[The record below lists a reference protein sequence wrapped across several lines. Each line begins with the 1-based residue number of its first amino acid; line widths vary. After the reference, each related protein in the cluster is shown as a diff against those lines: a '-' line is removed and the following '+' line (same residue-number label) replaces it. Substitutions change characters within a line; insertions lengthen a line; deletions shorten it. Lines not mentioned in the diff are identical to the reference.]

1 MKTRLKPAYIAF
13 ISLLLIL
20 STYACGASMKK
31 PDIKLNPNPRM
42 RYEIT
47 MTIHGAPGPFD
58 RIEGSIDYK
67 VGNPASVPLTP
78 FSGATVEPQRH
89 ETVEFRKVGEN
100 VYKAEIYADMF
111 LDEDYFGQGVC
122 HWVVE
127 GLSADLIVGSHNLS
141 PAIFRDDIF
150 SGATITRYFANISYT
165 FRDRSSIDIGS
176 SDPKDY
182 KRPDDTFSVTLSSTE
197 SFP

>member
-1 MKTRLKPAYIAF
+1 MRTTAPQRGVFTA
-13 ISLLLIL
+13 LLLLL
-20 STYACGASMKK
+20 STHAYGASMKQ
-31 PDIKLNPNPRM
+31 PDVKLNPNPRM

-47 MTIHGAPGPFD
+47 MTIKGAPGPFD

-67 VGNPASVPLTP
+67 VGNPDSVPLTP

-89 ETVEFRKVGEN
+89 EAVEFKKVSEN
-100 VYKAEIYADMF
+100 VYKAEIYADKF
-111 LDEDYFGQGVC
+111 LDEDYFGKGVC

-127 GLSADLIVGSHNLS
+127 GLSADLIVGSHTLS
-141 PAIFRDDIF
+141 PAMYRNDIF
-150 SGATITRYFANISYT
+150 TGASITKYFANASYT
-165 FRDRSSIDIGS
+165 FRDRSSIDIGN

-197 SFP
+197 KFP